1 MKDIPN
7 LDESITR
14 LDTQMIEDLAE
25 TGRNSLF
32 FFSKAIL
39 QYRDLAEGCHGPLCE
54 YLDRNPSRFRLVLMP
69 RGHFKTT
76 IGTIARSLQMLT
88 RNAEQRILIANESAT
103 NAERFLSTIQSHAEQ
118 NRVFRAL
125 YSDLIPP
132 DFRKVRWNKSEA
144 EFQREGVYPEPSIDT
159 IGMTGAFT
167 SRHYTHIIYDDPIS
181 LEAVKSPSV
190 MQDTIIR
197 CHQALSLFT
206 NTEKDTFDLI
216 GTRWALA
223 DLYSDFEEKFG
234 SELARFSRSVVE
246 DGKIIFPERV
256 SWKTISQLR
265 RSYGEYLFSCLYMN
279 NPRNEEIQTL
289 NTNALREWRETN
301 TGQYVL
307 LKGADVHTTTD
318 PDRLDITVTVDLA
331 AAETATS
338 DRNAITVCGTTPEGD
353 VLVLWRNASRCTPLE
368 LMEKLFAL
376 DMRFHPRVIGIEDIG
391 YQKAFKVFLRN
402 EMARRQ
408 HWLTIRPIKAPGKK
422 EWRIKGLQ
430 PMIES
435 GHLYLAPGMQD
446 LIQEMADFPLGKHDD
461 LVDSLSM
468 HNQIML
474 PHAGIARWGAL
485 KRKQD
490 EIVQQ
495 VRKDMGLTL
504 DDETSEDDEPDHHI
518 QEAMFV

>member
-1 MKDIPN
+1 MKDLPN

-14 LDTQMIEDLAE
+14 LDTQMLEDLAE

-32 FFSKAIL
+32 FFSKAIIG
-39 QYRDLAEGCHGPLCE
+39 YRDLTENCHGPLCE

-76 IGTIARSLQMLT
+76 IGTICRPMQMLC
-88 RNAEQRILIANESAT
+88 RNSEQRILIANEGAT
-103 NAERFLSTIQSHAEQ
+103 NAERFLGLIQSHAEQ

-144 EFQREGVYPEPSIDT
+144 EFNREGSYAEPSIDT

-190 MQDTIIR
+190 MQDTIVR
-197 CHQALSLFT
+197 CHQALSLFV
-206 NTEKDTFDLI
+206 NPDKNGFDLI

-223 DLYSDFEEKFG
+223 DLYSDFEDKFG
-234 SELARFSRSVVE
+234 ADLARFSRAVVE
-246 DGKIIFPERV
+246 DGKIIFPELV
-256 SWKTISQLR
+256 SWKTIAQLR
-265 RSYGEYLFSCLYMN
+265 KSYGEYLFSCLYMN

-289 NTNALREWRETN
+289 NTNALREWRELPS
-301 TGQYVL
+301 GQYVL
-307 LKGADVHTTTD
+307 LKGTDVHTVIN
-318 PDRLDITVTVDLA
+318 PNELDITVTVDLA
-331 AAETATS
+331 AAETATA
-338 DRNAITVCGTTPEGD
+338 DRNAITVCGTTREGD

-368 LMEKLFAL
+368 LIEKLFAV
-376 DMRFHPRVIGIEDIG
+376 DMRYQPRVVGIEDVG
-391 YQKAFKVFLRN
+391 YQKAFKVFFRN
-402 EMARRQ
+402 EMARRN
-408 HWLTIRPIKAPGKK
+408 HYVTIRPIKAPGKK

-461 LVDSLSM
+461 LVDALSM
-468 HNQIML
+468 HTQIML
-474 PHAGIARWGAL
+474 PHAGVARWSSL
-485 KRKQD
+485 KAKQD
-490 EIVQQ
+490 QIIES
-495 VRKDMGLTL
+495 VRRDMGLLEL
-504 DDETSEDDEPDHHI
+504 DEDDEPDLNL